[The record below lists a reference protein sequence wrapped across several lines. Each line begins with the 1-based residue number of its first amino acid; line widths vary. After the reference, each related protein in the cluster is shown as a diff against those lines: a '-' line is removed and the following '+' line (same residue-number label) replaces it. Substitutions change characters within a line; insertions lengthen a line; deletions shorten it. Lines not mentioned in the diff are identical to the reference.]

1 MCPRVTGYNKMSRKL
16 SVEHAELISE
26 CHLSTYLAAKMD
38 MFSDNNPVIF
48 WIKSFCFPHRPHLGI
63 CQMLAIHCS
72 DVSDVWP
79 LSLPLFPL
87 TL

>member
-38 MFSDNNPVIF
+38 MFLEKKI
-48 WIKSFCFPHRPHLGI
+48 L
-63 CQMLAIHCS
+63 
-72 DVSDVWP
+72 
-79 LSLPLFPL
+79 LSSG
-87 TL
+87 

>member
-38 MFSDNNPVIF
+38 MFLEK
-48 WIKSFCFPHRPHLGI
+48 KSFYLLDKIVSFYTSATSRHLP
-63 CQMLAIHCS
+63 
-72 DVSDVWP
+72 DVGN
-79 LSLPLFPL
+79 SLLRCI
-87 TL
+87 